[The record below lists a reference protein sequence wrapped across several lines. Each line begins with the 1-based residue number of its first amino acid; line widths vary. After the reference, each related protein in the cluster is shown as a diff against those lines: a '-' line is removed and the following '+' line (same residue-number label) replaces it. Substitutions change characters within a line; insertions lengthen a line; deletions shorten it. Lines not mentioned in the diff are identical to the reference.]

1 MTYVFPLPFIWFEMT
16 CISPFRFIWFEM
28 AYVFLVRFIPVE
40 MTCFGAGLD
49 GAGAVIKT

>member
-1 MTYVFPLPFIWFEMT
+1 MAYVFLVRFAAAEMTYVFPLP
-16 CISPFRFIWFEM
+16 FIWFEM